1 MAKKLDN
8 SKFLVIEAT
17 AEEFMKIGFGGGPV
31 QDHGIMESGV
41 FAGFSVLSVGGGER
55 MCCDNCNADIK
66 AEDTCYYVA
75 VLNQVMCNDCFESW
89 HKYAKFYPE
98 DVPFEKRNFE
108 NIQHKLEVA
117 RIGFDAV

>member
-1 MAKKLDN
+1 MAKKVD

-17 AEEFMKIGFGGGPV
+17 AEEFMNIGFGGGPV
-31 QDHGIMESGV
+31 EDLGIVAGGV
-41 FAGFSVLSVGGGER
+41 FAGFSMISIGGGER
-55 MCCDNCNADIK
+55 MCCDVCNKDIK

-75 VLNQVMCNDCFESW
+75 VLNQVMCKKCFEGW
-89 HKYAKFYPE
+89 HRSAKFYPE